1 MEFSK
6 GDLVEVRDCDS
17 ETWERAIFI
26 AFDDVT
32 GSLYKYV
39 CRHNPACCAS
49 AFIYCRPARPDLKVD
64 DPVWVMDSCR
74 DGWHRRHFSGWDESG
89 KII

>member
-1 MEFSK
+1 MAIRSTTKLGGEMEFSK

-39 CRHNPACCAS
+39 CRHNPA
-49 AFIYCRPARPDLKVD
+49 
-64 DPVWVMDSCR
+64 
-74 DGWHRRHFSGWDESG
+74 
-89 KII
+89 